1 MTNGAC
7 SCRQSPVSHCVTCV
21 CTELIEMACTIVR
34 VVHPEHVASG
44 LNKALPAE
52 FVMMTS
58 IGACK
63 PIGLKIADNLS
74 DEIDVMV
81 TTAAVQAGILHGM
94 FVLTT
99 YSA

>member
-7 SCRQSPVSHCVTCV
+7 SCRQFPVSHCVTCV

-52 FVMMTS
+52 FVMKTS

-63 PIGLKIADNLS
+63 PIRLKFADNLS